1 LTFISSSGVSVIVLK
16 LERAS
21 TFGQGFER
29 SQSPKRST
37 FAHDCAKAWNIPIG
51 KMLGRFVADSA
62 ETTGLK
68 WAAPSAATTTYTL
81 LNAGGTALTAA
92 ATITVNISAY
102 NKLFIRVVGASTV
115 SASGDFRLR
124 FNGDT
129 GNNYYFYGL
138 MLEGTTVTSDDGP
151 SDQLKFAK
159 MGNNAANTASGFLI
173 MDGANSTGIKP
184 YSLGTFAQGSTSN
197 LAVAFHGYYGGSS
210 AVTSVS
216 IIAVTGGNFDAGT
229 IYVYGAN

>member
-1 LTFISSSGVSVIVLK
+1 MPITKATASSIAPAAKGDLVVGSATNDASVLAVGSANQVLTVDSST
-16 LERAS
+16 A
-21 TFGQGFER
+21 
-29 SQSPKRST
+29 
-37 FAHDCAKAWNIPIG
+37 
-51 KMLGRFVADSA
+51 
-62 ETTGLK
+62 TGLK
-68 WAAPSAATTTYTL
+68 WATPAGGTTTFTL

-92 ATITVNISAY
+92 STITVNITAY

-115 SASGDFRLR
+115 SASGDFRIR

-129 GNNYYFYGL
+129 ATNYFFYGL

-151 SDQLKFAK
+151 SDQLKFAA
-159 MGNNAANTASGFLI
+159 MGNNAANTASGFLL

-216 IIAVTGGNFDAGT
+216 IIAVNGGNFDAGT

>member
-1 LTFISSSGVSVIVLK
+1 
-16 LERAS
+16 
-21 TFGQGFER
+21 
-29 SQSPKRST
+29 
-37 FAHDCAKAWNIPIG
+37 
-51 KMLGRFVADSA
+51 M
-62 ETTGLK
+62 K
-68 WAAPSAATTTYTL
+68 WAAPAASTTDFTL

-92 ATITVNISAY
+92 STITVNITAY

-115 SASGDFRLR
+115 SASGDFRIR

-129 GNNYYFYGL
+129 ATNYFFYGL

-151 SDQLKFAK
+151 SNQLKFAA
-159 MGNNAANTASGFLI
+159 MGNNAANTASGFLL

-184 YSLGTFAQGSTSN
+184 YSLGTFAQGSTTN

-210 AVTSVS
+210 AITSVS
-216 IIAVTGGNFDAGT
+216 IIATSGGNFDAGT

>member
-1 LTFISSSGVSVIVLK
+1 
-16 LERAS
+16 
-21 TFGQGFER
+21 
-29 SQSPKRST
+29 
-37 FAHDCAKAWNIPIG
+37 
-51 KMLGRFVADSA
+51 MLGRFVADSA

-129 GNNYYFYGL
+129 GSNYYFYGL